1 MVERLL
7 EQFSQYLPLSQEE
20 RAAIKASALIR
31 HYPPGKVITMD
42 SCSRQNSFFV
52 LQGLIR
58 EYELTPKEEVN
69 LHFYT
74 ENDWILNLDS
84 SNPKDS
90 TDEPQRRLVAM
101 EPSDLVVGN
110 EEKAQALFKTSPR
123 LMAVAQKII
132 EEQAAAYQRKI
143 RAYRTSDPEQRFLDL
158 LEQRPDL
165 FQRLSQAHIASYID
179 VRPESL
185 SRIRKRLYERR
196 NNKD

>member
-132 EEQAAAYQRKI
+132 EEQAAAYQRKS
-143 RAYRTSDPEQRFLDL
+143 ALTAPRTQSSVFWTFWSKGRIFSSGYPRRISPATSAF
-158 LEQRPDL
+158 
-165 FQRLSQAHIASYID
+165 
-179 VRPESL
+179 VRSL
-185 SRIRKRLYERR
+185 
-196 NNKD
+196 

>member
-20 RAAIKASALIR
+20 RAAIKASAVIR

-42 SCSRQNSFFV
+42 SSSRQNSFFV

-69 LHFYT
+69 LHFYS

-84 SNPKDS
+84 SNPKGV

-143 RAYRTSDPEQRFLDL
+143 RAYRTSTPRAAFFGPSGAKAGSFPAAIPGAYRQL
-158 LEQRPDL
+158 
-165 FQRLSQAHIASYID
+165 H
-179 VRPESL
+179 
-185 SRIRKRLYERR
+185 RR
-196 NNKD
+196 SSGVFEPHPQKAL